1 MALKTVNNLKDSI
14 AGLLSGLDL
23 NNVDNL
29 NGAIER
35 AVRTMLQKAN
45 VPEASGIQN
54 ITLYAGVY
62 DYACDPRIFGQAIN
76 DIRPQGISRNA
87 SDFVIK
93 TDQQDFDR
101 TKRLYYPSGTMSTF
115 QWNNG
120 LPIIRIV
127 APFPKQQIII
137 DPMNAIGT
145 SPNAWVASGTA
156 SNLTVD
162 YTSFYQSPASL
173 RSTVTGLGTGIYTK
187 TLQNTLSMVNY
198 QGVGLAFL
206 AIQIPANASPTDLAT
221 MSLKLGSSSSNY
233 DLVTVSTAFLGSWT
247 VGEWLLV
254 AFDFSSVST
263 VGTPNWSAINY
274 VQVLAGTL
282 NTLTNFRIGGLF
294 MSLPSPAQILYQSA
308 AIFKAAN
315 TAATTTITANTDSI
329 LLSDPA
335 YTILEFES
343 AYSVLQQTGA
353 GASDDS
359 SARINSTL
367 HGVRSRNGAIIEYG
381 LYDLYRADNPSQ
393 EIRTL
398 GTWYDTGDTGYNAWS
413 Y

>member
-35 AVRTMLQKAN
+35 AVRTMLQKAD

-54 ITLYAGVY
+54 ITLYSGVF

-115 QWNNG
+115 QWNDG

-137 DPMNAIGT
+137 DPMSDIGT
-145 SPNAWVASGTA
+145 SPNQWVASGTA

-187 TLQNTLSMVNY
+187 TLQNTLSMANY
-198 QGVGLAFL
+198 QGVGTAFL
-206 AIQIPANASPTDLAT
+206 AIQIPTGATATDLAT
-221 MSLKLGSSSSNY
+221 MALKLGSSSTNY
-233 DLVTVSTAFLGSWT
+233 SLVTTSSGFLGSW
-247 VGEWLLV
+247 VAGEWLLV

-274 VQVLAGTL
+274 VQVQTGTL
-282 NTLTNFRIGGLF
+282 ATLTNFRIGGLF

-308 AIFKAAN
+308 AIFKA
-315 TAATTTITANTDSI
+315 TGTPATTTITANSDSI

-335 YTILEFES
+335 YTLLEFEG
-343 AYSVLQQTGA
+343 ALSVLEQTGA
-353 GASDDS
+353 GASD
-359 SARINSTL
+359 ATYIKWTQKLNGNGSTD
-367 HGVRSRNGAIIEYG
+367 IG
-381 LYDLYRADNPSQ
+381 LYSHYRGDNPSQ
-393 EIRTL
+393 ELRTL
-398 GTWYDTGDTGYNAWS
+398 GTYYDTSDTGYNS
-413 Y
+413 GYCN